1 MKYDME
7 KLVKGM
13 DFSSNNL
20 NEVNGFLLSNKEI
33 RVLDE
38 YNIDYLKCNSL
49 KDVLFRIEEVLN
61 DMDIVDEE
69 LDYVSST
76 IQERDYY
83 QNSHK

>member
-7 KLVKGM
+7 KLVKEM

-20 NEVNGFLLSNKEI
+20 NEVHGFLLSNKEI

>member
-7 KLVKGM
+7 KLVKEM

>member
-1 MKYDME
+1 ME
-7 KLVKGM
+7 KLVKEM